1 MQLTD
6 VVTHAPGIVGQV
18 IDGEAVLVDPKQGM
32 VRVLNPTGARIWEL
46 IDGRGAVAD
55 LAATLAA
62 EYGIEP
68 ARTEVDVL
76 SFCEDLLRRGVLTV
90 IAEG

>member
-6 VVTHAPGIVGQV
+6 VVIHTPGIVGQV

-46 IDGRGAVAD
+46 IHGRGTVAD
-55 LAATLAA
+55 LAAALAA

-68 ARTEVDVL
+68 ARTQADIL

-90 IAEG
+90 MTEG